1 MGRAIILHGQCARP
15 LWPTGYA
22 PWPTYE
28 NFLDEVGNKISQKK
42 IFFGRFFFGNLFSFC
57 FSKND
62 AFSSVFEFVRNVPVC
77 SSCGFVVA
85 GDEDWDAPEKFSCG
99 EKIFFGAYEKT
110 RHPPKKNTP
119 RDMANLSVGQGARKT
134 TPDISRMRV
143 FMYATLKNFVTSFF
157 TTCEAVKPPTSGK
170 SLSELQKDNT
180 KAARHPFSPPS
191 EREVRSRD
199 QPLSGPSRLSTERER
214 GVRDFFCLLKCV
226 L

>member
-1 MGRAIILHGQCARP
+1 MLFVWFRCCRGRRP
-15 LWPTGYA
+15 GRFRKIFMRGIFFFLA
-22 PWPTYE
+22 PMRKHATR
-28 NFLDEVGNKISQKK
+28 QKK
-42 IFFGRFFFGNLFSFC
+42 
-57 FSKND
+57 
-62 AFSSVFEFVRNVPVC
+62 
-77 SSCGFVVA
+77 
-85 GDEDWDAPEKFSCG
+85 
-99 EKIFFGAYEKT
+99 
-110 RHPPKKNTP
+110 KKNTP

-134 TPDISRMRV
+134 TPDIPRMRV
-143 FMYATLKNFVTSFF
+143 CMYATLKNFVTSFF